1 MIRFSFTFYQTLMA
15 IMQRFGIRHDSTFFL
30 AENMN
35 GALSQLQK
43 PISAERD
50 CWLGKYKQMKFNI
63 STQHLKYNKTL
74 IDSVM
79 MPNYKSI
86 SIIREPTS
94 NFISSYR
101 YYQYMMGAI
110 WMPIGLRKEKKNPS
124 TEILYKEME
133 DFLQSTEH
141 ARKVIASI
149 PATSFARLGT
159 YRSELLYFG
168 YYTDKVK

>member
-1 MIRFSFTFYQTLMA
+1 MA

-43 PISAERD
+43 PISSERD
-50 CWLGKYKQMKFNI
+50 CWLGKYKNMKFNI

-86 SIIREPTS
+86 SIIRNQVYLVWS
-94 NFISSYR
+94 
-101 YYQYMMGAI
+101 
-110 WMPIGLRKEKKNPS
+110 
-124 TEILYKEME
+124 ILYSSLMKLT
-133 DFLQSTEH
+133 F
-141 ARKVIASI
+141 
-149 PATSFARLGT
+149 
-159 YRSELLYFG
+159 ELE
-168 YYTDKVK
+168 K